1 MMSSIYLVW
10 VRFNFLLHIML
21 RGWKYG
27 RDWFFPCDTWSLI
40 YEWYWEYVVSPCA
53 YKLYLKFGGAKN
65 VSMENF
71 PYALALKVTY
81 TLTLLKR
88 GSNCLHSCLVVSPFL
103 MYIKQKMNFYVLMV
117 SVFIHIVRGLE
128 ISDMIVSVFTKYM
141 SFTVSFLSN
150 FN

>member
-1 MMSSIYLVW
+1 
-10 VRFNFLLHIML
+10 
-21 RGWKYG
+21 
-27 RDWFFPCDTWSLI
+27 
-40 YEWYWEYVVSPCA
+40 
-53 YKLYLKFGGAKN
+53 
-65 VSMENF
+65 MENF
-71 PYALALKVTY
+71 SYALALKVTY